1 MTSGRARE
9 AAGERVL
16 VGGVGYRW
24 MGDASFGPVV
34 ADRLAELPRA
44 PGVDV
49 EDLGYGAHF
58 VVQDLEA
65 AEPPYDRLVLVAG
78 VQRGRAPGTLRRTPW
93 RPAPCAAEEVQ
104 ERMREA
110 GAGVVD
116 LDHLLAI
123 GHHFAALPPEVV
135 LYELEPVTLQGEL
148 LSPRAAAALGELL
161 PVLAGGGREAPAA
174 EVRRAVSS
182 AGGAS

>member
-1 MTSGRARE
+1 MEPAVPMERS
-9 AAGERVL
+9 GERVL

-44 PGVDV
+44 PGVEVD
-49 EDLGYGAHF
+49 DLGYGAHF
-58 VVQDLEA
+58 VAQDLEA
-65 AEPPYDRLVLVAG
+65 ADPPYGRLVLVAG
-78 VQRGRAPGTLRRTPW
+78 VERGRAPGTLQRTLW
-93 RPAPCAAEEVQ
+93 RPAPCAAEEIQ

-116 LDHLLAI
+116 LDHLLVI

-135 LYELEPVTLQGEL
+135 LFELEPATLAGEH
-148 LSPRAAAALGELL
+148 LSPQAAAALPGLL
-161 PVLAGGGREAPAA
+161 EVLARGGGE
-174 EVRRAVSS
+174 ELGDRRGSVSS
-182 AGGAS
+182 AGGVS